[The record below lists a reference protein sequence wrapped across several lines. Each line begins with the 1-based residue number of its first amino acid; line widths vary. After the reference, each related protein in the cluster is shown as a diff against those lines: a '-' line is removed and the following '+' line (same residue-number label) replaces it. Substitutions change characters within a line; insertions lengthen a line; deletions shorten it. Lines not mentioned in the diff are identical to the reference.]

1 MLMFEKPLGGPVRE
15 SRAVQKQGRAASAY
29 QWIPE
34 EVTVISAGTS
44 ATAISDTK
52 LAVLQRP

>member
-1 MLMFEKPLGGPVRE
+1 MRE
-15 SRAVQKQGRAASAY
+15 SRAVQKQMEAELLSH
-29 QWIPE
+29 IPE

>member
-1 MLMFEKPLGGPVRE
+1 MLLFEKPLGGPVGG
-15 SRAVQKQGRAASAY
+15 SRTVEKQGRVASH
-29 QWIPE
+29 IPE

-44 ATAISDTK
+44 AMAISDTK